1 MNADEIV
8 AYFINEVAPVYNG
21 LKDKEK
27 KIYYAI
33 LQSLSPDLLNDVIS
47 KLSKTH
53 DVPWDLMGFID
64 WLQKDHT
71 KKAELPNEP
80 ISTLLRWFLD
90 KKSGKVS
97 YAYARLIKRFE
108 AQSYADQQKILR
120 ACLAGG
126 KKPSE
131 WAAGRLRRKWI
142 PGFEDD
148 IDAAWKAHKGS
159 AMARTI
165 IYMMSEEYVLREQAE
180 LVTALDTP
188 DAYAI
193 LCGRLGHTPGF
204 EIDEK
209 RLSILDWFYVV
220 GKLGLMEK
228 IPEMDEKA
236 NQYIQNLNNDD
247 FFGYEGNSGYSLLYD
262 LGMSRIIWAM
272 KQLHHTEGIIR
283 LAQLEQDA
291 MRLAD
296 DSGAEENRIAS
307 LIKALKSLV
316 EDDLPL
322 AK

>member
-1 MNADEIV
+1 MNSDEIV

-33 LQSLSPDLLNDVIS
+33 LQSMSPDLFNEVTS

-53 DVPWDLMGFID
+53 GVPWDLMGFID
-64 WLQKDHT
+64 WMQKVHT
-71 KKAELPNEP
+71 KKEELPNEP

-97 YAYARLIKRFE
+97 YAYERLIKRFE
-108 AQSYADQQKILR
+108 AQSFADQQKILH
-120 ACLAGG
+120 ACLTGG

-142 PGFEDD
+142 PGFEDE

-165 IYMMSEEYVLREQAE
+165 IYMMPEEYVLTEQAE
-180 LVTALDTP
+180 LVAALDTP

-220 GKLGLMEK
+220 GKLGLTEK
-228 IPEMDEKA
+228 VPEMDGKA
-236 NQYIQNLNNDD
+236 NLYILQLNCDD
-247 FFGYEGNSGYSLLYD
+247 YVGYEGTSGYSLLYD
-262 LGMSRIIWAM
+262 LGMSRIIWSM
-272 KQLHHTEGIIR
+272 KQLQHTDGIIR
-283 LAQLEQDA
+283 LAQLEQA
-291 MRLAD
+291 AIRIAE
-296 DSGAEENRIAS
+296 DSEPDENRIAS
-307 LIKALKSLV
+307 LIKALKSLMD
-316 EDDLPL
+316 DDLPL
-322 AK
+322 T

>member
-33 LQSLSPDLLNDVIS
+33 LQSLSPDLLNEVIS
-47 KLSKTH
+47 KLSKAH

-71 KKAELPNEP
+71 KKEELPNEP

-108 AQSYADQQKILR
+108 AQSYADQQRILR

-142 PGFEDD
+142 PSFEDE

-165 IYMMSEEYVLREQAE
+165 IYMMPEEYVMTEQAE
-180 LVTALDTP
+180 LLAALDTP
-188 DAYAI
+188 DAYSI
-193 LCGRLGHTPGF
+193 ICGRLGHTPGF

-228 IPEMDEKA
+228 VPEMDEKA
-236 NQYIQNLNNDD
+236 NQYILQLNCDD
-247 FFGYEGNSGYSLLYD
+247 YVGYDRSSGYSLLYD
-262 LGMSRIIWAM
+262 LGMSRIIWSM
-272 KQLHHTEGIIR
+272 KQLHHTDGIVR
-283 LAQLEQDA
+283 LAKLEQSA
-291 MRLAD
+291 LCLID
-296 DSGAEENRIAS
+296 DSGKREKTLAS
-307 LIKALKSLV
+307 LIDELKTLV
-316 EDDLPL
+316 NDDLPY
-322 AK
+322 

>member
-33 LQSLSPDLLNDVIS
+33 LQSLSPDLFNEVIS
-47 KLSKTH
+47 KLSKAH
-53 DVPWDLMGFID
+53 DFPWDLMGFID
-64 WLQKDHT
+64 WMQKDHT
-71 KKAELPNEP
+71 KKEELPNEP

-97 YAYARLIKRFE
+97 YAYERLIKRFE
-108 AQSYADQQKILR
+108 AQSFADQQRILR
-120 ACLAGG
+120 ACLTGG

-142 PGFEDD
+142 PGFEDE

-165 IYMMSEEYVLREQAE
+165 IYMMPEEYVLREQTE

-193 LCGRLGHTPGF
+193 LCGRLGSTPGF

-220 GKLGLMEK
+220 GKLGLIEK
-228 IPEMDEKA
+228 VPEMDEKA
-236 NQYIQNLNNDD
+236 NQYILQLNCDD
-247 FFGYEGNSGYSLLYD
+247 FVGYEGPSGYSLLYD

-272 KQLHHTEGIIR
+272 KRLHYTTGLIE
-283 LAQLEQDA
+283 LARIEQEVLIKVNRSLTNKD
-291 MRLAD
+291 
-296 DSGAEENRIAS
+296 RIARS
-307 LIKALKSLV
+307 IDYLKDLV
-316 EDDLPL
+316 QNNKI
-322 AK
+322 A

>member
-33 LQSLSPDLLNDVIS
+33 LQSLSSDIHDEVIS
-47 KLSKTH
+47 KLSMER

-64 WLQKDHT
+64 WMQKDHT
-71 KKAELPNEP
+71 KQKELPNEA

-90 KKSGKVS
+90 KNSGKVS
-97 YAYARLIKRFE
+97 YAYERLIKRFE
-108 AQSYADQQKILR
+108 AQSFADQQKIIR
-120 ACLAGG
+120 ACLTGG

-131 WAAGRLRRKWI
+131 WAAGRLRRNWI
-142 PGFEDD
+142 PGFEDE

-165 IYMMSEEYVLREQAE
+165 IYMMPEEYVMNEQAE
-180 LVTALDTP
+180 LIAALDTP

-193 LCGRLGHTPGF
+193 LCGRLGRTPGF

-220 GKLGLMEK
+220 EKLGLVEK
-228 IPEMDEKA
+228 VPEMDEKA

-247 FFGYEGNSGYSLLYD
+247 FIGYEDNSGYSLLYE

-291 MRLAD
+291 MRLVD
-296 DSGAEENRIAS
+296 DSGAIEERMES
-307 LIKALKSLV
+307 LIDTLKTLV
-316 EDDLPL
+316 NDDLPY
-322 AK
+322 